1 MVKLNGCIF
10 TEDDEL
16 LEKYYSIQNKT
27 SNSTKKEFGFKPIYN
42 KKILKAKIRSF
53 GNEATDFHDKEMA
66 KVGSNYTC
74 LALILIDFVFKK
86 DKYYCLQVLLK
97 ECEYIEKE
105 KSDYTYY

>member
-1 MVKLNGCIF
+1 
-10 TEDDEL
+10 
-16 LEKYYSIQNKT
+16 
-27 SNSTKKEFGFKPIYN
+27 
-42 KKILKAKIRSF
+42 
-53 GNEATDFHDKEMA
+53 MA

-105 KSDYTYY
+105 KSDYTYYWWLKFVFWWFWWVWWRVD